1 VPPRKTKPRVT
12 PERAARVLDILE
24 EAHPEARCALLYR
37 NAFELAV
44 ATILSAQCTDERVNK
59 VTPGLFERY
68 PDAGALARAP
78 LADVEEIIRSTGFFR
93 AKARSITGFAKG
105 LVERHGG
112 EVPRSMA
119 ALVPLPGI
127 GRKTANVVLGH
138 AFDVAEGIAVDT
150 HVLRVT
156 NRLGLAEGDDPLDVE
171 AQLMAL
177 VPRERWTRTTD
188 LVIFHG
194 RKVCDARRPAC
205 GVCPLF
211 AECAW
216 PSRQAWASE
225 EPPRDRRAGRVA
237 KPAAAARRRARPLP
251 TPRLARRPA
260 LPRSGRPGPGGR
272 GPGRKGPA
280 K

>member
-1 VPPRKTKPRVT
+1 MPPRKTKPRVT
-12 PERAARVLDILE
+12 PERAGRILDILE
-24 EAHPEARCALLYR
+24 QAHPEARCALSYR
-37 NAFELAV
+37 SAFELAV
-44 ATILSAQCTDERVNK
+44 ATILSAQCTDDRVNK
-59 VTPGLFERY
+59 VTPRLFERY
-68 PDAGALARAP
+68 PDARTLASAP
-78 LADVEEIIRSTGFFR
+78 LADVEDLIRSTGFYR

-112 EVPRSMA
+112 EVPRSME

-138 AFDVAEGIAVDT
+138 AFGVNEGIAVDT

-156 NRLGLAEGDDPLDVE
+156 NRLGLAEGDDPIEVE
-171 AQLMAL
+171 ARLMAL

-188 LVIFHG
+188 LIIFHG

-216 PSRQAWASE
+216 ESRQAWAAGA
-225 EPPRDRRAGRVA
+225 PARAPRGKRAS
-237 KPAAAARRRARPLP
+237 KPAAAGRRRTRPKVTARS
-251 TPRLARRPA
+251 ARRPA
-260 LPRSGRPGPGGR
+260 RPGSGRGRR
-272 GPGRKGPA
+272 GPAR
-280 K
+280 